1 MVFHRGYHDRKMISA
16 YRHNPMTE
24 MNGLKEKMEYHIS
37 KSRLETMVDGIFAIA
52 MTILVLGIDPPKP
65 ELSQAQ
71 AMLPD
76 KIFALFPEI
85 LIFIIAFLILAGF
98 WLDHHR
104 QFHFV
109 STIDSRLLWIN
120 IFLLISVVLIPFST
134 DVAGNS
140 PDVLVAVLLFHI
152 NILIVGL
159 IFSFHLK
166 YISRSNYVVDSPTD
180 SNALRVLFHQ
190 SLLIP
195 GIGFLA
201 AIISFFNPSV
211 SLLVYLGVPFA
222 KYFVERFGS

>member
-1 MVFHRGYHDRKMISA
+1 
-16 YRHNPMTE
+16 MTE
-24 MNGLKEKMEYHIS
+24 MNGLRERMEDQIS
-37 KSRLETMVDGIFAIA
+37 KNRLETMVDGIFAIA

-65 ELSQAQ
+65 EISTAH
-71 AMLPD
+71 AVLPGQ
-76 KIFALFPEI
+76 IFALFPEI
-85 LIFIIAFLILAGF
+85 FIFIIAFLILAGF

-109 STIDSRLLWIN
+109 RTIDSRLLWIN

-140 PDVLVAVLLFHI
+140 PDVQVAVLLFHI

-159 IFSFHLK
+159 IFSFHLNI
-166 YISRSNYVVDSPTD
+166 ISRSRYLLDSTAD
-180 SNALRVLFHQ
+180 SHALRILFHQ

-195 GIGFLA
+195 GIAFLA

-211 SLLVYLGVPFA
+211 SLLVYLGTPFA
-222 KYFVERFGS
+222 KYFVGHFGS